1 MAQYKVLEIFKDK
14 DTQEIYKVGQEVE
27 LTVKRATEIEKN
39 LKGHD
44 KQFIER
50 IDNKDKE
57 EDEENEE
64 DE

>member
-1 MAQYKVLEIFKDK
+1 MAQYKILEVFKDK

-39 LKGHD
+39 LKEYD
-44 KQFIER
+44 KQFLER

-57 EDEENEE
+57 EDK
-64 DE
+64 

>member
-1 MAQYKVLEIFKDK
+1 MAQYKVLEVFKDK
-14 DTQEIYKVGQEVE
+14 DTQEIYRVGQEVE

-39 LKGHD
+39 LKEHN

-57 EDEENEE
+57 EE
-64 DE
+64 DK

>member
-14 DTQEIYKVGQEVE
+14 DTQEVYRVGQEVE

-39 LKGHD
+39 LKGYD
-44 KQFIER
+44 KQFLER

-57 EDEENEE
+57 EDK
-64 DE
+64 

>member
-14 DTQEIYKVGQEVE
+14 DTQEVYRVGQEVE

-39 LKGHD
+39 LKEHD
-44 KQFIER
+44 KQFLER

-57 EDEENEE
+57 EDK
-64 DE
+64 

>member
-1 MAQYKVLEIFKDK
+1 MAQYKILEVFKDK

-39 LKGHD
+39 LKEHD
-44 KQFIER
+44 KQFLER

-57 EDEENEE
+57 EDK
-64 DE
+64 

>member
-14 DTQEIYKVGQEVE
+14 DTQEVYKVGQEVE

-39 LKGHD
+39 LKEHD
-44 KQFIER
+44 KQFLER

-57 EDEENEE
+57 DK
-64 DE
+64 

>member
-14 DTQEIYKVGQEVE
+14 DTQEVYKVGQEVE

-39 LKGHD
+39 LKKHD
-44 KQFIER
+44 KQFLER

-57 EDEENEE
+57 DK
-64 DE
+64 